1 MNEKEFGKLIEK
13 LIYFSGQKNYSL
25 ATELGYDVSYISKWI
40 NSTML
45 PSAKNIK
52 NIIKI
57 TSNFIVDSSSDSSL
71 DDMIN
76 YFEIDLDKKSDKGSK
91 TKALKGVIEEKLD
104 KSYSYSYNK
113 YNKKSQKY
121 DDRNNS
127 IQRINPTLRKNT

>member
-13 LIYFSGQKNYSL
+13 LIYFSGRKNALFSY
-25 ATELGYDVSYISKWI
+25 GIRVDVSYISKWI

-91 TKALKGVIEEKLD
+91 TKALKGVIER
-104 KSYSYSYNK
+104 KS
-113 YNKKSQKY
+113 
-121 DDRNNS
+121 
-127 IQRINPTLRKNT
+127 

>member
-76 YFEIDLDKKSDKGSK
+76 YFEIDLNNKIYKCYK
-91 TKALKGVIEEKLD
+91 TKIIKYVIEKKLD
-104 KSYSYSYNK
+104 K
-113 YNKKSQKY
+113 
-121 DDRNNS
+121 
-127 IQRINPTLRKNT
+127 